1 MKLLCWILCNGHHF
15 VDMPCRD
22 DPTAFLLLSWRLC
35 LDWILKHVSMGGGQC
50 CCIRKCHSRSHRRS
64 GRTVDKGIRF
74 LTIHTWEKQDP
85 ILCISGARP
94 CYGSWHGSNPLP
106 RTQSQNW
113 MFLNPIA
120 IKFLPVLFF
129 FFLSSPSGLTDLNN
143 FWAKQKRYAGNHHC
157 RLRYQ
162 STFLTRWRPVP
173 TRRDAPS
180 HSPFI
185 YFST

>member
-1 MKLLCWILCNGHHF
+1 MQ
-15 VDMPCRD
+15 CRD

-64 GRTVDKGIRF
+64 GRTVDKGICF
-74 LTIHTWEKQDP
+74 LTIPTWEKQDP

-94 CYGSWHGSNPLP
+94 CYGSRHGSNPLP

-120 IKFLPVLFF
+120 IKYSFF
-129 FFLSSPSGLTDLNN
+129 
-143 FWAKQKRYAGNHHC
+143 
-157 RLRYQ
+157 
-162 STFLTRWRPVP
+162 
-173 TRRDAPS
+173 
-180 HSPFI
+180 SPF
-185 YFST
+185 FSIRFDRFKQLLSQTKKGTQETTIAGSGTRARSSQDGALSQHDVMHLHIPHLYTLVHKWCKSWTMKSFSFKKL